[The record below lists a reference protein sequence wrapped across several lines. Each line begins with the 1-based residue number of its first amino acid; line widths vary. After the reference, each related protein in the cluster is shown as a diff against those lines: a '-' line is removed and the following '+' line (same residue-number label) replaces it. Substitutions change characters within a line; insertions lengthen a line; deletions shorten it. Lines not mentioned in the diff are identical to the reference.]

1 MPKVTIYH
9 NPQCSKSRETLNL
22 LREEGIEPIIVEYLK
37 TPPTADEL
45 KQVLGLL
52 GLSPSDLMRKKEA
65 AYKEAGLDDESL
77 SVDAQIAAMVAHPKV
92 IERPIVIKDGKARIG
107 RRRYLC
113 STSCRRGSGV
123 RYSRSVLQPP
133 WRD

>member
-107 RRRYLC
+107 RPP
-113 STSCRRGSGV
+113 V
-123 RYSRSVLQPP
+123 SVL
-133 WRD
+133 DIV